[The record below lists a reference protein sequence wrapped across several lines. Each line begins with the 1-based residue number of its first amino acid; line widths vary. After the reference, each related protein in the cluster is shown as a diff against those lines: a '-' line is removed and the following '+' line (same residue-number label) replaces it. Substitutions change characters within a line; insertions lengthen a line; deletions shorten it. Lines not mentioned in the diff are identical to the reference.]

1 MNDLTLTGL
10 DGANPLG
17 FLATLG
23 AFRVLNEASP
33 ARMCWRQDG
42 GRWVPV
48 LRHESNDALVAD
60 KLTTKLHAYLSK
72 TTPAFSIGKN
82 VTLPVD
88 KFRQH
93 EIRAQAAWLDK
104 TDTVFSDYIACFGSS
119 SCFDKNEW
127 TDDTAFRFVRVF
139 PKETDKSGKPE
150 KKPGFLDMAKKITVN
165 LTKENVSEA
174 LFGPWKYRDDEF
186 SMRWDPADDRRYAL
200 RWKDPSED
208 KVTNVRG
215 ANRLTIEALPLFP
228 VMPTAR
234 TLETTGF
241 RGSRST
247 DTFFTWPIWTVPITL
262 DVCRSLLA
270 LAELQ
275 RDHPDTATLAL
286 IGVHAVFRSQRITV
300 GKFRNF
306 TPARQIAGSSGTT
319 PSPISK

>member
-33 ARMCWRQDG
+33 ARMYWRQDG
-42 GRWVPV
+42 GRWTPV
-48 LRHESNDALVAD
+48 LSTENWPSVLSLARILRRRKDSPP
-60 KLTTKLHAYLSK
+60 LTMANNPQMPL
-72 TTPAFSIGKN
+72 
-82 VTLPVD
+82 D
-88 KFRQH
+88 KFR
-93 EIRAQAAWLDK
+93 EAVLAAREQWFNGATQNLEL
-104 TDTVFSDYIACFGSS
+104 IAALGDSAVP
-119 SCFDKNEW
+119 DRYKPTINA
-127 TDDTAFRFVRVF
+127 DTAWR
-139 PKETDKSGKPE
+139 TMSGS
-150 KKPGFLDMAKKITVN
+150 GRQHFLKFINEICRITS
-165 LTKENVSEA
+165 LRQLQEA
-174 LFGPWKYRDDEF
+174 LFGPWRYADIGY

-215 ANRLTIEALPLFP
+215 ANRLAIEALPLFP

>member
-1 MNDLTLTGL
+1 M
-10 DGANPLG
+10 ANNPQMPL
-17 FLATLG
+17 
-23 AFRVLNEASP
+23 
-33 ARMCWRQDG
+33 
-42 GRWVPV
+42 
-48 LRHESNDALVAD
+48 
-60 KLTTKLHAYLSK
+60 
-72 TTPAFSIGKN
+72 
-82 VTLPVD
+82 D
-88 KFRQH
+88 KFR
-93 EIRAQAAWLDK
+93 EAVLAAREQWFTGATQNLEL
-104 TDTVFSDYIACFGSS
+104 IAALGDSAVP
-119 SCFDKNEW
+119 DRYKPTINA
-127 TDDTAFRFVRVF
+127 DTAWR
-139 PKETDKSGKPE
+139 TMSGS
-150 KKPGFLDMAKKITVN
+150 GHQHFLKFINEICRITS
-165 LTKENVSEA
+165 LRQLQEA
-174 LFGPWKYRDDEF
+174 LFGPWRYADIGY

>member
-33 ARMCWRQDG
+33 ARMYWRQDG
-42 GRWVPV
+42 GRWTPV
-48 LRHESNDALVAD
+48 LSTENWPSVLSLARILRRRKDSPP
-60 KLTTKLHAYLSK
+60 LTMANNPQMPL
-72 TTPAFSIGKN
+72 
-82 VTLPVD
+82 D
-88 KFRQH
+88 KFR
-93 EIRAQAAWLDK
+93 EAVLAAREQWFTGATQNLEL
-104 TDTVFSDYIACFGSS
+104 IAALGDSAVP
-119 SCFDKNEW
+119 DRYKPTINA
-127 TDDTAFRFVRVF
+127 DTAWR
-139 PKETDKSGKPE
+139 TMSGS
-150 KKPGFLDMAKKITVN
+150 GHQHFLKFINEICRITS
-165 LTKENVSEA
+165 LRQLQEA
-174 LFGPWKYRDDEF
+174 LFGPWRYADIGY

-215 ANRLTIEALPLFP
+215 ANRLAIEALPLFP

>member
-1 MNDLTLTGL
+1 LTGL

-33 ARMCWRQDG
+33 ARMYWRQDG
-42 GRWVPV
+42 GRWTPV
-48 LRHESNDALVAD
+48 LSTENWPSVLSLARILRRRKDSPP
-60 KLTTKLHAYLSK
+60 LTMANNPQMPL
-72 TTPAFSIGKN
+72 
-82 VTLPVD
+82 D
-88 KFRQH
+88 KFR
-93 EIRAQAAWLDK
+93 EAVLAAREQWFTGATQNLEL
-104 TDTVFSDYIACFGSS
+104 IAALGDSAVP
-119 SCFDKNEW
+119 DRYKPTINA
-127 TDDTAFRFVRVF
+127 DTAWR
-139 PKETDKSGKPE
+139 TMSGS
-150 KKPGFLDMAKKITVN
+150 GHQHFLKFINEICRITS
-165 LTKENVSEA
+165 LRQLQEA
-174 LFGPWKYRDDEF
+174 LFGPWRYADIGY

-215 ANRLTIEALPLFP
+215 ANRLAIEALPLFP

>member
-33 ARMCWRQDG
+33 ARMYWRQDG
-42 GRWVPV
+42 GRWTPV
-48 LRHESNDALVAD
+48 LSTENWPSVLSLARILRRRKDSPP
-60 KLTTKLHAYLSK
+60 LTMANNPQMPL
-72 TTPAFSIGKN
+72 
-82 VTLPVD
+82 D
-88 KFRQH
+88 KFR
-93 EIRAQAAWLDK
+93 EAVLAAREQWFTGATQNLEL
-104 TDTVFSDYIACFGSS
+104 IAALGDSAVP
-119 SCFDKNEW
+119 DRYKPTINA
-127 TDDTAFRFVRVF
+127 DTAWR
-139 PKETDKSGKPE
+139 TMSGS
-150 KKPGFLDMAKKITVN
+150 GHQHFLKFINEICRITS
-165 LTKENVSEA
+165 LRQLQEA
-174 LFGPWKYRDDEF
+174 LFGPWRYADIGY

-215 ANRLTIEALPLFP
+215 ANRLAIEALPLFP

-275 RDHPDTATLAL
+275 RDRPDTATLAL

>member
-33 ARMCWRQDG
+33 ARMYWRQDG
-42 GRWVPV
+42 GRWTPV
-48 LRHESNDALVAD
+48 LSTENWPSVLSLARILRRRKDSPP
-60 KLTTKLHAYLSK
+60 LTMANNPQMPL
-72 TTPAFSIGKN
+72 
-82 VTLPVD
+82 D
-88 KFRQH
+88 KFR
-93 EIRAQAAWLDK
+93 EAVLAAREQWFTGATQNLEL
-104 TDTVFSDYIACFGSS
+104 IAALGDSAVP
-119 SCFDKNEW
+119 DRYKPTINA
-127 TDDTAFRFVRVF
+127 DTAWR
-139 PKETDKSGKPE
+139 TMSGS
-150 KKPGFLDMAKKITVN
+150 GHQHFLKFINEICRITS
-165 LTKENVSEA
+165 LRQLQEA
-174 LFGPWKYRDDEF
+174 LFGPWRYADIGY

>member
-17 FLATLG
+17 FLAALG

-33 ARMCWRQDG
+33 ARMYWRQDSG
-42 GRWVPV
+42 KWTPV
-48 LRHESNDALVAD
+48 LSTKNWPSVLSLARILRRRKDSPP
-60 KLTTKLHAYLSK
+60 LTMANNPQMPL
-72 TTPAFSIGKN
+72 
-82 VTLPVD
+82 D
-88 KFRQH
+88 KFR
-93 EIRAQAAWLDK
+93 EAVLAAREQWFTGATQNLEL
-104 TDTVFSDYIACFGSS
+104 IAALGDSAVP
-119 SCFDKNEW
+119 DRYKPTINA
-127 TDDTAFRFVRVF
+127 DTAWR
-139 PKETDKSGKPE
+139 TMSGS
-150 KKPGFLDMAKKITVN
+150 GHQHFLKFINEICRITS
-165 LTKENVSEA
+165 LRQLQEA
-174 LFGPWKYRDDEF
+174 LFGPWRYADIGY

-215 ANRLTIEALPLFP
+215 ANRLAIEALPLFP